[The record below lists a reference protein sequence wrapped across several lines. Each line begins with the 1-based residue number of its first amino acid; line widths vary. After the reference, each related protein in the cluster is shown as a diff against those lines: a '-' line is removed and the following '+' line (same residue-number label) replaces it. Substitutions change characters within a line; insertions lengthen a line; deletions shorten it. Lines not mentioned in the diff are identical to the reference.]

1 MGVTGSGSSVCAIS
15 WLTKSWGGFCAG
27 GATVV
32 IRAGGKNGLPCPGSD
47 SGAKPIVTVAILEI
61 KLATG
66 RPVE

>member
-1 MGVTGSGSSVCAIS
+1 M
-15 WLTKSWGGFCAG
+15 
-27 GATVV
+27 